1 MSSDLPDPRRWLA
14 LILLCATQFIIVL
27 DVAIVNVALPSIAI
41 DLHFAPQD
49 LQWVASAYALTF
61 GGFLL
66 LGGRAADLL
75 GRRRLFIAG
84 LALFAAAS
92 LACGLATSDSALIG
106 FRAVQGLGAAII
118 APSALSILT
127 TTFSEGPERNKALG
141 IWGAVSGL
149 GGAAGVL
156 FGGILTDL
164 AGWEWIF
171 FINVPIAVGA
181 IALAPRLL
189 GESRVADAVRSFD
202 VPGAVSATGGLVLL
216 VYGIVSTYGNGW
228 TSARTLGTFAAALV
242 LLAFFVVWES
252 RTAAPL
258 LPLRLFRLP
267 TVAGANV
274 LGLLLGA
281 SIFSM
286 FYFLSLYMQDVLGW
300 SPLRTGVGYL
310 AVAGTIV
317 VSAAVSQAL
326 VTRLGVRAVL
336 VTGFALLAL
345 GTAWFTQV
353 SVDGSYTTNLLPGFL
368 LAGVGLG
375 FAFVPVTIAAL
386 AGVEGRDAGVASGLI
401 NTSQQIGGALGV
413 AALVTVATSRTE
425 TRVAE
430 GAAPAQAAVDG
441 FSLAFGVASGLAIVG
456 ILAALALIRTAR
468 APQEERTEPR
478 VPVESAV

>member
-27 DVAIVNVALPSIAI
+27 DVAIVNVALPSIAV

-127 TTFSEGPERNKALG
+127 TTFSEGAERNKALG

-216 VYGIVSTYGNGW
+216 VYGIVSTGGNGW

-242 LLAFFVVWES
+242 LLAFFVAWES

-310 AVAGTIV
+310 AVASTIV
-317 VSAAVSQAL
+317 ISAAVSQAL
-326 VTRLGVRAVL
+326 VTRLGVRTVL
-336 VTGFALLAL
+336 LTGFALLAL

-353 SVDGSYTTNLLPGFL
+353 SVDGSYTTDLLPGFL

-375 FAFVPVTIAAL
+375 FSFVPVTIAAL

-413 AALVTVATSRTE
+413 AALVTVATSRAE
-425 TRVAE
+425 TRVVE

-441 FSLAFGVASGLAIVG
+441 FSLAFGIASGLAIVG

-468 APQEERTEPR
+468 APQEELVESG

>member
-1 MSSDLPDPRRWLA
+1 MSADLPDPRRWLA

-27 DVAIVNVALPSIAI
+27 DIAIVNVALPSIAL
-41 DLHFAPQD
+41 DLDFAPQD
-49 LQWVASAYALTF
+49 LQWVSSAYALTF

-66 LGGRAADLL
+66 LGGRTADLL

-92 LACGLATSDSALIG
+92 LACGLATSDAQLIG
-106 FRAVQGLGAAII
+106 FRAIQGLGAALI
-118 APSALSILT
+118 APAALSILT
-127 TTFSEGPERNKALG
+127 TTFTEGAERNKALG

-156 FGGILTDL
+156 FGGILTDV

-171 FINVPIAVGA
+171 FINVPIALGA

-189 GESRVADAVRSFD
+189 RESRVAAEVRSFD
-202 VPGAVSATGGLVLL
+202 VPGAVSATTGLVLL
-216 VYGIVSTYGNGW
+216 VYGIVSTYDNGW
-228 TSARTLGTFAAALV
+228 TSARTLGTFGAAIALLV
-242 LLAFFVVWES
+242 FFVIWEG

-267 TVAGANV
+267 TVTGANV

-286 FYFLSLYMQDVLGW
+286 FYFLSLYMQGVLGW

-310 AVAGTIV
+310 AIAGTIV

-326 VTRLGVRAVL
+326 VTRVGVRNVL
-336 VTGFALLAL
+336 LTGFTLLAL

-353 SVDGSYTTNLLPGFL
+353 SADGAYAVDLLPGFI

-401 NTSQQIGGALGV
+401 NTTQQIGGALGV
-413 AALVTVATSRTE
+413 AALVTLATSRSE
-425 TRVAE
+425 DAVVD
-430 GAAPAQAAVDG
+430 GASPAQAAVDG
-441 FSLAFGVASGLAIVG
+441 FSLAFGVASALAVVG
-456 ILAALALIRTAR
+456 IVATLVLLRGVR
-468 APQEERTEPR
+468 APQEAVPEHAAVPEP
-478 VPVESAV
+478 VA